1 MADGN
6 RRFGALRYLLSFQ
19 NRLTVDDGFG
29 NQVPGGQFET
39 QFSLAAAMAPR
50 TGGESVTAARL
61 QGNQPYVVTVRYSA
75 RLADVTPAWRLVDE
89 RAGFT
94 DEEPNRFFNIVA
106 PGTDPDGKR
115 QWMEFLVMEG
125 RPS

>member
-6 RRFGALRYLLSFQ
+6 RRFGALRYRLAFQ
-19 NRLTVDDGFG
+19 NRPMVDDGFG
-29 NQVPGGQFET
+29 TQVPGGKFVT

-61 QGNQPYVVTVRYSA
+61 QGNQPYVVTVRFSE
-75 RLADVTPAWRLVDE
+75 RMLNVTPAWRLVDE

-94 DEEPNRFFNIVA
+94 DEEPNLFYNIAA

-115 QWMEFLVMEG
+115 QWIEYLVVAG